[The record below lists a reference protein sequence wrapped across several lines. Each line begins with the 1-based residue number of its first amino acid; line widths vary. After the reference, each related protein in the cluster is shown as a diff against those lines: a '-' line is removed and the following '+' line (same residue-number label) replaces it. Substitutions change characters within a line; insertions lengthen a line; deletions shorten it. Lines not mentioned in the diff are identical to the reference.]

1 METHEQEGQ
10 GERAPIWTA
19 RELEYFK
26 TRLLDERNR
35 VLAQLRVFDVE
46 LGTNQEDADGEIT
59 NWPFHMADEGTDT
72 YEREQNSILAT
83 REGRLLWQIDT
94 ALRRL
99 YGAPETYGRCD
110 ECGKKIS
117 FERLD
122 AIPYVVRCVDC
133 KQDWESGRAD

>member
-1 METHEQEGQ
+1 METHEHGQ
-10 GERAPIWTA
+10 RGAVWSA
-19 RELEYFK
+19 RELDYFK

-35 VLAQLRVFDVE
+35 VLAQLAEFDVQ
-46 LGTNQEDADGEIT
+46 LGTNQEDADGELT

-72 YEREQNSILAT
+72 YEREQSSILAT
-83 REGRLLWQIDT
+83 REGRLLWQIDE

-99 YGAPETYGRCD
+99 YRSPETFGICE
-110 ECGKKIS
+110 ECGKRIS

>member
-10 GERAPIWTA
+10 GARAPIWTA